1 MGSSA
6 GRPTRRTSR
15 RREAKPRP
23 GDGDLDAVFAMPGHL
38 LRRCHQISVAVFL
51 GECERFDLT
60 PLQFVTLVALARSGP
75 LEQVALGGMTAL
87 DRTTTAVVI
96 KKLEAR
102 GLATKQRSPADKR
115 SKLVAIT
122 EAGLALLDAVWPAV
136 EAVQDRIL
144 SPLTAR
150 ERALLLR
157 LLDKIAGENN
167 ELSRAPY
174 RVRRKPRD

>member
-1 MGSSA
+1 MTGPARRSA
-6 GRPTRRTSR
+6 RKTSR
-15 RREAKPRP
+15 KREAAPKPEA
-23 GDGDLDAVFAMPGHL
+23 GDLDAVFAMPGHL
-38 LRRCHQISVAVFL
+38 LRRCHQISVAIFL
-51 GECERFDLT
+51 AECARFDLT

-96 KKLEAR
+96 KKLESR
-102 GLATKQRSPADKR
+102 GLATKQPSPADRR

-122 EAGLALLDAVWPAV
+122 GAGRALLDEVLPAA

-150 ERALLLR
+150 ERTLLLR
-157 LLDKIAGENN
+157 LLDKIAWENN

-174 RVRRKPRD
+174 RVRHKPRD